1 MVNEYE
7 EVVLGVHDDVV
18 PRQDDSELPSLTVC
32 FTIAQQHQRLIYV
45 FFKISDGPFS
55 LRRLEPL
62 NTTNSRVSIAVIQL
76 FHTLLTVKF
85 STLGI

>member
-18 PRQDDSELPSLTVC
+18 PRQDDSELPSLSVC

-45 FFKISDGPFS
+45 FFQSAMALSRFDGS
-55 LRRLEPL
+55 
-62 NTTNSRVSIAVIQL
+62 N
-76 FHTLLTVKF
+76 H
-85 STLGI
+85 